1 MKKTLIAGAALAAM
15 LSGTIAIAQPAPGK
29 MRGPDANQDGVITQ
43 AEVRTQAQTMFARMD
58 VNKDGKID
66 KADREARM
74 AERFKKL
81 DTDGSGEVSLAEM
94 TAAREARETK
104 RAERMSMRAEAG
116 NGEPGARQGGKWR
129 GGPGKGMR
137 GGHGGGMRGGM
148 MRMDANNDGA
158 ITLAEFEAGALERFK
173 RQDTNNDGQVTKA
186 EREAAREAMKQRWQE
201 KRGAAPKG

>member
-15 LSGTIAIAQPAPGK
+15 LSGTIAVAQPAPGK

-94 TAAREARETK
+94 TAAREAREAK

-116 NGEPGARQGGKWR
+116 KGEPGARQGGKWR

-137 GGHGGGMRGGM
+137 GGHRMGMRGGM
-148 MRMDANNDGA
+148 MRLDTNKDGA

-186 EREAAREAMKQRWQE
+186 EREAAREAMKQRWQD
-201 KRGAAPKG
+201 RRAAPQG